1 MDDMRLVDMDAH
13 RVALFFTDLMLTMA
27 EGGIRGVEAAD
38 AVRVLWHGSQAD
50 VSRVGS
56 SLEPAVLVHGVGA
69 VAAALA
75 EQLARERRTAGHADA
90 SAAEVWQE
98 MADALEHG
106 GRQDVGAVNRGHDV
120 R

>member
-1 MDDMRLVDMDAH
+1 VDDVRLVEADAR

-27 EGGIRGVEAAD
+27 EGGIEGVEAAD
-38 AVRVLWHGSQAD
+38 AVRALWHGPQAD
-50 VSRVGS
+50 VGRMGS

-75 EQLARERRTAGHADA
+75 AQLVHERRTAGHADA
-90 SAAEVWQE
+90 SVADVWQQ

-106 GRQDVGAVNRGHDV
+106 DRRDVESVEGHDA